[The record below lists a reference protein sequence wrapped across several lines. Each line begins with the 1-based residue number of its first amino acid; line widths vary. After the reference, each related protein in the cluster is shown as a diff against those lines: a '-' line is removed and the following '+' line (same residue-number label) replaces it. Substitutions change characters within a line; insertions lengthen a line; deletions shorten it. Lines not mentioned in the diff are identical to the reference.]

1 MRSAR
6 IPANGR
12 PKVGRDETRVD
23 PVPSERPVGAEAT
36 AIRGQKLV
44 PVSLLLTF
52 MDQVGL
58 FAQHRSASAR
68 SLCSAISAFAA
79 LSTQEERKWLPEP
92 SSGSATTRASGS

>member
-52 MDQVGL
+52 MDQVGQL
-58 FAQHRSASAR
+58 PNIAVPALVAFAQQSPRSQHYR
-68 SLCSAISAFAA
+68 RR
-79 LSTQEERKWLPEP
+79 RKEN
-92 SSGSATTRASGS
+92 GYRNRQVVQR